1 MKKFVREFKEFALK
15 GNMMDLAIGMII
27 GAAFTSIVNSLVN
40 DMINPF
46 LGLFTGQIDFSNLFL
61 SLDGTEYATL
71 EAAEAAGA
79 AVIKY
84 GSFLSNVINF
94 IIMAF
99 VVFLLIRGIN
109 RLHALAFRKQEAPAA
124 PPTTKICPFCKSEIA
139 IDATR
144 CPHCTSQ
151 QPEAPEA

>member
-1 MKKFVREFKEFALK
+1 MKKFLQEFKSFAMRGNVMDMAVGVVIGGAFK
-15 GNMMDLAIGMII
+15 G
-27 GAAFTSIVNSLVN
+27 IVDSLVN
-40 DMINPF
+40 DLLNPL
-46 LGLFTGQIDFSNLFL
+46 LGLFGNQDLSAYVWELGGAEFRVGAFL
-61 SLDGTEYATL
+61 TA
-71 EAAEAAGA
+71 
-79 AVIKY
+79 
-84 GSFLSNVINF
+84 VINF

-124 PPTTKICPFCKSEIA
+124 PPTTKICPFCKSEIS

-151 QPEAPEA
+151 QPEAPGA